1 LTSPL
6 TNAYLAVVLSVMLLI
21 ILPIS
26 LICLK
31 HYKVRR
37 HQKSERHIIANPALL
52 AVPVLTK
59 DAEWAESPIT
69 PTEEEGK
76 QRDGMLDRATRGR
89 GWGIFRGTR

>member
-1 LTSPL
+1 
-6 TNAYLAVVLSVMLLI
+6 MLLI